1 MNYTNKTDLNK
12 VTFRQLKSMV
22 NKTPDQR
29 IPGVSALIQSGSPI
43 LFMHFY
49 RNEVY
54 TIFKNGYFIFQRG
67 NYHTVYAV
75 DRIKEIKY
83 SFNDGTQVIVPE
95 EEFADSCCLVALY
108 AIGDFLLTK
117 RVERNHQRNT
127 VTLNAD
133 DSRFGEAA
141 LNPEA
146 IMIEREERA
155 EKHKAIRKAMSM
167 LTPKQQKVIKLY
179 YFDKLTLNQIAKIQ
193 GITPQSVFDIIR
205 RAQKAMKNFL
215 ETS

>member
-22 NKTPDQR
+22 DKTPDQR

-75 DRIKEIKY
+75 DHIKEIKY
-83 SFNDGTQVIVPE
+83 SFNDGTQVVVPE
-95 EEFADSCCLVALY
+95 EEFADSCCLMALY
-108 AIGDFLLTK
+108 AIGDMLLTN
-117 RVERNHQRNT
+117 RENYNHRHWTTSLASDNNQF
-127 VTLNAD
+127 AD
-133 DSRFGEAA
+133 ES
-141 LNPEA
+141 LNPEN

-155 EKHKAIRKAMSM
+155 EKLDALRKTMSM

-215 ETS
+215 ENS